1 LKLQVHRRCEA
12 FPGNLLF
19 DGARPIQTVYLNDHL
34 YVGAG
39 AFCGS
44 GRDKCRLFE
53 YCITLNTWDIL
64 DTHLA
69 EFALASYHSKL
80 ILLGGREYECD
91 GHGLCT
97 LKTKSPT
104 NKLWFLD
111 DQYQFQEAEIPSMN
125 KSRKSALAVGH
136 KNHLIVVGGDDDKSK
151 TIEIYDDET
160 NKWLFAPSLPPS
172 LLETSQL
179 QSVVM
184 HPDGNLYIQLSHV
197 MSSRVLW
204 ATLKSLSDSCTPNV
218 QQSIN
223 SESTPFW
230 KEIPNSLDSVFSNLF
245 LCHGNLLILGGSYQI
260 QHDKK
265 YVFVYRPSNPTQRW
279 IDIADVPID
288 LYKYTQSASMARII
302 SLPDNQLL
310 LFGHSGTWTDVMFLI
325 SFHGTNIHVRVL
337 NKFASGL
344 AIYMYTCTCI
354 SMFETDYA

>member
-39 AFCGS
+39 AICGS

-53 YCITLNTWDIL
+53 YSITLNTWDIL

-97 LKTKSPT
+97 PKTKSPT

-111 DQYQFQEAEIPSMN
+111 DQYQFQEAEIPPMN

-136 KNHLIVVGGDDDKSK
+136 ENHLVVVGGDDDKSR
-151 TIEIYDDET
+151 TIEIYDDES
-160 NKWLFAPSLPPS
+160 NKWLFAPSLP
-172 LLETSQL
+172 ETSQL

-184 HPDGNLYIQLSHV
+184 HPDGNLYIQLSHI
-197 MSSRVLW
+197 MSSRILW
-204 ATLKSLSDSCTPNV
+204 ATLKSLSDSCTPNI
-218 QQSIN
+218 QQSN
-223 SESTPFW
+223 DSESTSFW
-230 KEIPNSLDSVFSNLF
+230 NEIPNSLDSVFSNLM

-260 QHDKK
+260 QRDKK
-265 YVFVYRPSNPTQRW
+265 YLFVYQPSNPTQRW

-288 LYKYTQSASMARII
+288 LYKYTQFASII

-310 LFGHSGTWTDVMFLI
+310 LFGHCGFWTEAMFLI
-325 SFHGTNIHVRVL
+325 SFHGTNIL
-337 NKFASGL
+337 NKFISGL
-344 AIYMYTCTCI
+344 PILV
-354 SMFETDYA
+354 